1 MKEKTL
7 KTKIKDLP
15 TTGNFCCLI
24 RQLAGVSGQKYRDA
38 HRAFQNA
45 KEGDALDLSAANR
58 HRNKQREAVES
69 FSAKYGE
76 MTVGEY
82 LEKMKGKAEK
92 VAIYWQSV
100 ASRGNFSSTWF
111 AKWGNVFKKI
121 GEKYGLSETFKE
133 NGIL

>member
-15 TTGNFCCLI
+15 TTGNACCLI

-45 KEGDALDLSAANR
+45 KEGDAVDLSAANR
-58 HRNKQREAVES
+58 HRNKQREAVEAFRS
-69 FSAKYGE
+69 KFGE
-76 MTVGEY
+76 MTVEEY
-82 LEKMKGKAEK
+82 LEKTKGKAEK
-92 VAIYWQSV
+92 VAIYWQNI
-100 ASRGNFSSTWF
+100 ASAGNFSYNWF
-111 AKWGNVFKKI
+111 SKWESVFQKI
-121 GEKYGLSETFKE
+121 GEKYGLLEIFRE